1 MPEPTASQTKLEKVL
16 ILHQDMQDVQEEI
29 NNAQANIATVNGEWH
44 RRRADLA
51 SYIDQDVARRHE
63 EEYTALKAQH
73 KEEVVKLKAQYADVK
88 RDHGHAVHVLEQG
101 LKAKIQKRD
110 GLQRELAAKQQ
121 GITTEEMLQAYL
133 AQNSAKKRK
142 RDDST

>member
-73 KEEVVKLKAQYADVK
+73 KEEVVK

-121 GITTEEMLQAYL
+121 GITTEEVLQAYL
-133 AQNSAKKRK
+133 AQNSAEKRK
-142 RDDST
+142 REDST